1 MKLKLAVKITLIS
14 CGVLSALLIFTGF
27 VFGKSTIN
35 TLNSSKTVAGGDGS
49 ITSDAQGGGEQNSDE
64 ESTTDASSSGSG
76 SSSGS
81 ESKQDPSSPGGGG
94 GGSGSTTP
102 TNPGGGGGGGTPA
115 ASISSFTASPS
126 SINYNSASTLSWA
139 SANAASCSIS
149 TLGAVATSGTKSTGN
164 LTSTK
169 TYTLTCGTAS
179 KNVTV
184 TVGSAPIACGQSG
197 GTCTAAQ
204 VAAHATQ
211 GDCWMIYNGYYYIV
225 TSYLNNHPGG
235 RSVFNTSSCGRDITA
250 YMNGSA
256 STGGQQHRHS
266 GGAYN
271 VLNSYRIGQVQG

>member
-94 GGSGSTTP
+94 GGTTTP